1 MSPKL
6 RKIVVD
12 GVTYHWLTHSWN
24 GDGDGG
30 LGLRVFEGREVVVD
44 SWLGTRPV
52 SITPRFVADQIR
64 FHVQPLDFI
73 RVGGQVVCDECG
85 KTMDDHPMDG
95 PYHQGYRWLHRT
107 CDGRL
112 VKL

>member
-6 RKIVVD
+6 RKIIVD
-12 GVTYHWLTHSWN
+12 GVTYHWRMRHPN

-30 LGLRVFEGREVVVD
+30 IGLRVFEGRKIVVD
-44 SWLGTRPV
+44 SWMGGRPLA
-52 SITPRFVADQIR
+52 ITPAFVAAQIR
-64 FHVQPLDFI
+64 FAVNPIDFV
-73 RVGGQVVCDECG
+73 RVGGDVVCECG
-85 KTMDDHPMDG
+85 KLMYDHPMDG
-95 PYHQGYRWLHRT
+95 PYYQGFQWLHRA